1 VGSEVAGIAITPID
15 HDVTESLY
23 FADPDGNGI
32 EVYVDVSDAW
42 QRDPKGIAN
51 VKPLEL

>member
-1 VGSEVAGIAITPID
+1 MRRVARAARLQVALQCIG
-15 HDVTESLY
+15 V
-23 FADPDGNGI
+23 

-42 QRDPKGIAN
+42 QRDPKRIAN